1 MRNEPATL
9 DEANGLIAH
18 MIERRNS
25 FLHSEI
31 SRYPKSAFTCSDIHE
46 CDRYMIHS
54 LLDWDKKELH
64 DEGLQA
70 IFDAGKREEENVK
83 QRLGYELGIEFIE
96 QQSPFEIKNNQG
108 EVIARGRIDGKILW
122 QGKAIPVEIK
132 SMNENSFN
140 MINSLDDF
148 KKKPLYRKYLRQMQ
162 LYLYGNNQQYG
173 LFILSNFRTEKIIL
187 VELDYGECE
196 YILSR
201 LERLWEMKKRGEYP
215 EGTYKPELCDRC
227 PFASLCM
234 ADVSNKP
241 ADLINN
247 EELEEKLNRREELS
261 AAAKEYAD
269 IDAEVK
275 AVFKSIPHAFV
286 GKSFEIVGKEQV
298 RKSVD
303 SKAIPEEIR
312 KQYEKETSYWITKIK
327 KI

>member
-9 DEANGLIAH
+9 EETNGLIDF
-18 MIERRNS
+18 IINKREEVLSKKIN
-25 FLHSEI
+25 
-31 SRYPKSAFTCSDIHE
+31 RYPKRAFTCSDIHE

-54 LLDWDKKELH
+54 LLDWDKRELH
-64 DEGLQA
+64 DTGLQA
-70 IFDAGKREEENVK
+70 IFDAGNKEEESVK
-83 QRLGYELGIEFIE
+83 NRIGYELGLEFIE
-96 QQSPFEIKNNQG
+96 QQSPFEIKNRDG
-108 EVIARGRIDGKILW
+108 EVIASGKIDGKILW

-173 LFILSNFRTEKIIL
+173 IFILSNFRTEKIIL

-201 LERLWEMKKRGEYP
+201 LERLWAMKKRGEYP
-215 EGTYKPELCDRC
+215 EGTYRPELCDRC
-227 PFASLCM
+227 PFATLCM
-234 ADVSNKP
+234 SEVLNKP
-241 ADLINN
+241 AELINN

-261 AAAKEYAD
+261 VAAKEYAD
-269 IDAEVK
+269 IDAEIK
-275 AVFKSIPHAFV
+275 SVFKSIPHAFV
-286 GKSFEIVGKEQV
+286 GKSFEIVGKEQI

-303 SKAIPEEIR
+303 TKAMPEDVR
-312 KQYEKETSYWITKIK
+312 KQYEKETSCWITKIK

>member
-9 DEANGLIAH
+9 EEASGLIDF
-18 MIERRNS
+18 IIQKREEVLSRKIN
-25 FLHSEI
+25 
-31 SRYPKSAFTCSDIHE
+31 RYPKRAFVCSDIHE

-54 LLDWDKKELH
+54 VLDWDKREMH
-64 DEGLQA
+64 DTGLQA
-70 IFDAGKREEENVK
+70 IFDAGNKEEENVK
-83 QRLGYELGIEFIE
+83 NRIGYELGLEFVE

-108 EVIARGRIDGKILW
+108 EVIASGRIDGKILW
-122 QGKAIPVEIK
+122 EGKAIPVEIK

-148 KKKPLYRKYLRQMQ
+148 KRKPLYRKYLRQMQ

-227 PFASLCM
+227 PFATLCM
-234 ADVSNKP
+234 TDVSNKP
-241 ADLINN
+241 ADMINN
-247 EELEEKLNRREELS
+247 EELEEKLNRREEL
-261 AAAKEYAD
+261 APAAKEYAD

-275 AVFKSIPHAFV
+275 SVFKSIPHAFV
-286 GKSFEIVGKEQV
+286 GQSFEITGKEQI

-303 SKAIPEEIR
+303 TKAIPEDIR
-312 KQYEKETSYWITKIK
+312 KQYEKESSCWITKIK

>member
-9 DEANGLIAH
+9 EETNGLIAH
-18 MIERRNS
+18 MIERRNN
-25 FLHSEI
+25 FLQSEI
-31 SRYPKSAFTCSDIHE
+31 SRYPKRAFTCSDIHE

-54 LLDWDKKELH
+54 LLDWDKRELH
-64 DEGLQA
+64 DTGLQA

-83 QRLGYELGIEFIE
+83 QRLGYELGLEFVE
-96 QQSPFEIKNNQG
+96 QQSPFEIKNNLG
-108 EVIARGRIDGKILW
+108 EVIASGRIDGKILW
-122 QGKAIPVEIK
+122 EGKAIPVEIK

-227 PFASLCM
+227 PFATLCM
-234 ADVSNKP
+234 TDVSNKP
-241 ADLINN
+241 ADMINN
-247 EELEEKLNRREELS
+247 EELEEKLNRREEL
-261 AAAKEYAD
+261 APAAKEYAD

-275 AVFKSIPHAFV
+275 SVFKSIPHAFV
-286 GKSFEIVGKEQV
+286 GQSFEITGKEQI

-303 SKAIPEEIR
+303 TKAIPEEIR
-312 KQYEKETSYWITKIK
+312 KQYEKESSCWITKIK